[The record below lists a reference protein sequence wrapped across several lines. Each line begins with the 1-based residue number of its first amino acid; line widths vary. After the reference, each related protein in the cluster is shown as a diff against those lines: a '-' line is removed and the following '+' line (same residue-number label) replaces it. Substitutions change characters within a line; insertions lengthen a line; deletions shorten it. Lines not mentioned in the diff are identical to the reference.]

1 MLLSGIH
8 LQCTTRASGGSGANN
23 KQTGAE
29 YSISQKTFFLVELV
43 SLSSPVISSVT
54 YWDGD
59 DLALLAQVCAGVGG
73 AMDIWWPLDAPTH
86 TY

>member
-29 YSISQKTFFLVELV
+29 DAKTFFLVELV
-43 SLSSPVISSVT
+43 SLPSPVISSVT

-59 DLALLAQVCAGVGG
+59 DLALVGSG
-73 AMDIWWPLDAPTH
+73 LCRGRRGHGYLVAS
-86 TY
+86 